1 MEGRNK
7 RLLTYTEF
15 LNTDTS
21 WNEKENE
28 NSTNHFIMYIFGKV
42 NHVPSSVG
50 SQSRSLNQ

>member
-28 NSTNHFIMYIFGKV
+28 NSTNHFIMYIFGTV

-50 SQSRSLNQ
+50 SQSRSLN